1 MRNLGLAFL
10 FTILL
15 HQCFFRP
22 HGGVEATGAGFIQ
35 TRGPHFVLNGDLFY
49 ANGFNAYWLM
59 YVAADPTQR
68 SKVSAAFREA
78 RSHDLT
84 VARTWAFSDGGYR
97 ALQYAPGAY
106 NQDMFQG
113 LDFVVAEARRY
124 GMKLILSFANNY
136 DSFGGKKQYVNWARA
151 QGGGGG
157 LASDDDF
164 FTHPLVRTYYK
175 NHIRTVLNRQNTFT
189 GIRYKDDPTIMAW
202 ELMNE
207 PRCTSD
213 SSGRTIQA
221 WITEMAWFVKSID
234 RNHLLEAGLEGFYGP
249 STPQRMNVNPPV
261 QVGTDFVANN
271 RVSGIDFATVHSYPD
286 QWLSN
291 SNDESQLS
299 FMNNWLDAHI
309 QDAQYVLRKPIL
321 IAEFGKSWKDAGFS
335 AYRRDQLFN
344 AVYYKIYASAKRGGA
359 AAGGLFWQLLTEGMD
374 SFRDGYEVVLGQSS
388 STGDLIARQSHKLY
402 QVRKIFGRMRNQERW
417 RKARAARKGQWQSGS
432 RNGRKGVGN

>member
-213 SSGRTIQA
+213 SSGRTIQ
-221 WITEMAWFVKSID
+221 MAWFVKSID

-286 QWLSN
+286 QC
-291 SNDESQLS
+291 
-299 FMNNWLDAHI
+299 
-309 QDAQYVLRKPIL
+309 
-321 IAEFGKSWKDAGFS
+321 AEFGKSWKDAGFS